1 MFDKVIWATDG
12 SEFADEA
19 LPLAKRLASADGH
32 ELVIVHSTERVV
44 GGRSAGEPLRT
55 DEDDVQQKILQQVE
69 EARAEGFNVTTKF
82 GSGFTGHTAD
92 VIAEIA
98 REVGADVIVVGTRGY
113 GAVVGLL
120 VGSVTQRLLHTA
132 PCPVLAVPAGAAY
145 GRRHARDAA
154 KPAR

>member
-19 LPLAKRLASADGH
+19 LPYAKRLASGEGH
-32 ELVIVHSTERVV
+32 ELVIVHSTERLV
-44 GGRSAGEPLRT
+44 GGRGAGEPLRA
-55 DEDDVQQKILQQVE
+55 DEHDVQQKILQQVE
-69 EARAEGFNVTTKF
+69 DARAEGLTVTPKF
-82 GSGFTGHTAD
+82 GSRFSGHTAEL
-92 VIAEIA
+92 IADIA
-98 REVGADVIVVGTRGY
+98 REVDGDVIVVGTRGY
-113 GAVVGLL
+113 GPAVGLI

-154 KPAR
+154 KTAR

>member
-19 LPLAKRLASADGH
+19 LPFAKRLAAGDGR
-32 ELVIVHSTERVV
+32 ELVIVHSTERLV
-44 GGRSAGEPLRT
+44 GGRSAGEPLRA
-55 DEDDVQQKILQQVE
+55 DEDDVQVKILRQVD
-69 EARAEGFNVTTKF
+69 EARAEGLSVTTEF

-92 VIAEIA
+92 VISEVA
-98 REVGADVIVVGTRGY
+98 RAVGADVIVVGTRGY
-113 GAVVGLL
+113 GPIAGLL

-132 PCPVLAVPAGAAY
+132 PCPVLAVPTGAAY

-154 KPAR
+154 KAAG